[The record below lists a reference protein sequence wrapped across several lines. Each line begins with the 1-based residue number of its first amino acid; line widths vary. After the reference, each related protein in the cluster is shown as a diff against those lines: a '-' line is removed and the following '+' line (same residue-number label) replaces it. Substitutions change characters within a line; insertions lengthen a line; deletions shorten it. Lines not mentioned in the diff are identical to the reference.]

1 MKIGSMGALLRD
13 VKPELVA
20 LGAQTLFYGFT
31 AWLVYYRSYG
41 KHLRDIVEVAE
52 ERLQARWADY
62 L

>member
-1 MKIGSMGALLRD
+1 MGALLRD

-20 LGAQTLFYGFT
+20 LWAQTLFYGFT